1 MTEIFTTEQAVLS
14 IIESQDPD
22 LVYVSTNEKDWEAR
36 WKSQDPLKS
45 DWTNHHDLFWLD
57 EISILSAVE
66 SCIENTELL
75 QDLVSHIQNLA
86 KEQIS

>member
-14 IIESQDPD
+14 IIKSQDPD
-22 LVYVSTNEKDWEAR
+22 LVYVSTDEIHWEVR
-36 WKSQDPLKS
+36 WKSEDPLKS

-75 QDLVSHIQNLA
+75 KDLVSYIQNLG
-86 KEQIS
+86 KEQVS